1 MKTRSGIT
9 PRSMA
14 RVIGGPEW
22 NGSAMMDDSG
32 SPLAQAPA
40 LPRAVRSRQSSVSS
54 RAVSAVLMSRSSWPR
69 LSGRR

>member
-54 RAVSAVLMSRSSWPR
+54 RAVNAVLMSRSSWPR